1 MSHANAA
8 SEYDV
13 AVVGLGAAGAG
24 TLYALAKAGAR
35 VVGIDRY
42 APPHDQGSSHG
53 ETRMLRCAYGEGA
66 GYTPLAMAAVKAW
79 RALEAETGQ
88 RLFEQTGLTYA
99 GPRTSAFLA
108 TTRASAEMHGIPIH
122 DLDGAERASAGYVVP
137 DAWQCFLEP
146 EAGFLYAERSIE
158 ALHAAAKARGAE
170 IVTGSP
176 VRAIEGEG
184 GEVRIVTDDAVVR
197 ARRAVVCAGGWT
209 AELLPHLAGLLTVE
223 RRDLHWFS
231 DPQGRYATAAGFRP
245 FYIED
250 ADGLAVYG
258 LPDWGGTGIKIGEHI
273 EGKVCGHPDA
283 VDRAARPEDV
293 ARTRG
298 LAERFFPGLGPV
310 KRSAVC
316 LYPMSKDED
325 FILDAAPGLA
335 GVTVLAGLSGHG
347 FKFAP
352 VLGEAAARMALGGEP
367 DPKFAMFRLDRFEE
381 GAS

>member
-1 MSHANAA
+1 MTQPPA
-8 SEYDV
+8 STLYDA

-24 TLYALAKAGAR
+24 TLYALAKAGVR
-35 VVGIDRY
+35 VVGVDRF

-66 GYTPLAMAAVKAW
+66 GYTPLAMASVKAW
-79 RALEAETGQ
+79 RALEAETGA

-99 GPRTSAFLA
+99 GPRSSRFLA
-108 TTRASAEMHGIPIH
+108 TTRASAEMHGIPLR
-122 DLDGAERASAGYVVP
+122 DLDGADRASAGYVVP
-137 DAWQCFLEP
+137 DDWQCFLEP
-146 EAGFLYAERSIE
+146 QAGFLFAERSIKT
-158 ALHAAAKARGAE
+158 LHAAAKARGAE
-170 IVTGSP
+170 ILTGSP
-176 VRAIEGEG
+176 VRAIEASD
-184 GEVRIVTDDAVVR
+184 GEVRIVTDNAVAR
-197 ARRAVVCAGGWT
+197 ARRAVICAGGWT
-209 AELLPHLAGLLTVE
+209 VELLPQLKPLLTVE

-231 DPQGRYATAAGFRP
+231 DPQGRYSTAAGFRP

-273 EGKVCGHPDA
+273 EGAVFAHPDA
-283 VDRAARPEDV
+283 IDRAARPQDV
-293 ARTRG
+293 ERTRA

-316 LYPMSKDED
+316 LYPMSRDQD
-325 FILDAAPGLA
+325 FILDAAPGLP

-352 VLGEAAARMALGGEP
+352 VLGEAASRMVLGSEP
-367 DPKFAMFRLDRFEE
+367 DAKFAMFRLDRFEE
-381 GAS
+381 GAP